1 MIRHSDPVGK
11 KQAEE
16 LQTVKARH
24 LVLSLSDKDLER
36 LEAFSETAGITPCK
50 LIESFVGDLTGGTLT
65 HGSDER
71 RQAVTWYEN
80 VYLTPLTVE
89 MVKKENQL
97 SETLAR
103 ITNRRESE

>member
-1 MIRHSDPVGK
+1 MIRHTDPVGK

-16 LQTVKARH
+16 LKTVKGRH

-36 LEAFSETAGITPCK
+36 LEAFCDTAGITPCK
-50 LIESFVGDLTGGTLT
+50 LIESFIGDLVGGTVN

-71 RQAVTWYEN
+71 MQAVTWYEN

-89 MVKKENQL
+89 MVKKENKL

-103 ITNRRESE
+103 ITNKGE